1 MGGYLAARW
10 GEKNPANV
18 HKMFL
23 MCPSFDLLT
32 RWPTL
37 LGEAELR
44 RWEKEGELVCT
55 PEIPYDSLI

>member
-44 RWEKEGELVCT
+44 RWEKEGELVCS
-55 PEIPYDSLI
+55 P